1 MMIRNK
7 TSYCFLLVSIFFTSV
22 MGIEAQQGDYY
33 FNPIKN
39 PEGITIQQDAD
50 FVNYIYEYEIYGVN
64 ENFNF
69 PIRSRT
75 LLSPSGVTER
85 FISTLDE
92 LDDLEE
98 LRIINK
104 DLEINWTGRKAD
116 GTVVNDGLY
125 QILIYEIPKNNKRKP
140 KLPYLYNVI
149 IDTTEVPI
157 NIQLNPDPVIVTAPV
172 TITVVPPVP
181 ENRTENYLTLR
192 PGDYIIYNVKRGD
205 YLAKIAREYYGSAP
219 LWGLIYEIN
228 KSKLPRTRN
237 PNLILP
243 RTQLILPTKKFMA
256 DLLKAGNQTPTR

>member
-1 MMIRNK
+1 MMIKNK

-22 MGIEAQQGDYY
+22 MGIEAQQIDYY

-50 FVNYIYEYEIYGVN
+50 FVNYNYEYEIYGVN

-69 PIRSRT
+69 PIRPRT
-75 LLSPSGVTER
+75 LLSPSGVRER

-92 LDDLEE
+92 LNDLEE

-104 DLEINWTGRKAD
+104 DLEINWTGRNAD
-116 GTVVNDGLY
+116 GTAVKDGLY
-125 QILIYEIPKNNKRKP
+125 QILIYEIPKNNKRKF

-149 IDTTEVPI
+149 IDTTEAPI
-157 NIQLNPDPVIVTAPV
+157 NVQRSSDTVTVAPPV
-172 TITVVPPVP
+172 TITVVTPVP
-181 ENRTENYLTLR
+181 ENKTENYLTLR

-228 KSKLPRTRN
+228 RNKLPLARN

-256 DLLKAGNQTPTR
+256 DFLTAGRRTSR